1 MVEVCVHKEI
11 DKDLAA
17 AGTYLDLRVMGG
29 VSGSDYPK
37 RVTAILLCD
46 DDTSQNPAT
55 HAYANIKLTGSRNP
69 IVYRLE
75 CGKMHEL
82 PVERVYNDHTDVNGF
97 IVLGDE

>member
-11 DKDLAA
+11 DRDLAL

-29 VSGSDYPK
+29 ISGSDYPK

-46 DDTSQNPAT
+46 DGNDTGAT
-55 HAYANIKLTGSRNP
+55 HVRVNIKLTGSRNP

-75 CGKMHEL
+75 CGKMHKL